1 MTLKEIN
8 ERMTELRSL
17 IDEENSDLDAIEKEI
32 KELNE
37 TRSALEEKAEKREAL
52 INEALV
58 TNVVVEEPQEER
70 NEEKIQMNNAEL
82 YRTAWLKLNKGDKL
96 DEAEQRAYE
105 MDLSDAA
112 AAVPEET
119 QNAVIRKIKQLAPLL
134 SEVNLLSVRGNVKFA
149 VEGTIADGALH
160 AENTLVNPSAD
171 TLATVSLTGYEMA
184 KLIRISSAVK
194 TMSVGAFENWIVDQ
208 LAEAIARIIEHYMIK
223 GDGNDEPK
231 GVDALTYVDGT
242 NGVAWAANSKPTAAE
257 LIELVAYLKGGYH
270 KNAKWLINHSTFW
283 NHIYALRDDSKFPIV
298 QQDGE
303 GYRLLGRPV
312 LFSDYVTDNDIFF
325 GDFKKIVA
333 NLGEQVTVENE
344 RNLQYNGYDY
354 LGSALFD
361 CDIAVEEAF
370 VKGAATL

>member
-257 LIELVAYLKGGYH
+257 LIKLVAYLKGGYH

-333 NLGEQVTVENE
+333 NLGEEVTVENE